1 MAGLRLG
8 RKAPLVWSYLQLA
21 VSGAATAYFSSFGT
35 YCFCRFLMGMTFSG
49 IILNSLSLGE
59 SSHGGDWRGGAWQG
73 QEGRGSPTGG
83 HLSHFLVVGFSSGD
97 LNSQPPTRVLRRPG
111 FSVGSAS
118 SKPGTLGCDLPVCE
132 LKGLGSLLL

>member
-59 SSHGGDWRGGAWQG
+59 SSRGGDWRGGP
-73 QEGRGSPTGG
+73 GRGRRAMAAPLVRLFPVS
-83 HLSHFLVVGFSSGD
+83 LWWDSHPVTSTHSLPPGFSGD
-97 LNSQPPTRVLRRPG
+97 LGSQRGLPAVSWEPWVAICM
-111 FSVGSAS
+111 SAS
-118 SKPGTLGCDLPVCE
+118 
-132 LKGLGSLLL
+132 